1 MGYTSDSDALL
12 DPIKDK
18 IDAYTNFLVDR
29 MNDASLHVR
38 EAAGETVGR
47 FTENFHDDF
56 LDMHAKVMPCLLKVI
71 RDLSGSGKD
80 LPIQKSIFA
89 LNEFVAQLDYE
100 IKTYIEDIIQLMLL
114 YIEGDYQRDV
124 KYWALVAL
132 SASIT
137 TAAKKITPYMDG
149 LLAVFK
155 KLMDSAGSISDQQ
168 AIKG

>member
-1 MGYTSDSDALL
+1 MALDLLYRYAQNVPNEKIFPVFEKYWQAYGTAADDEHKRWAAVAILGYTSDSDALL

-80 LPIQKSIFA
+80 LPI
-89 LNEFVAQLDYE
+89 
-100 IKTYIEDIIQLMLL
+100 
-114 YIEGDYQRDV
+114 
-124 KYWALVAL
+124 
-132 SASIT
+132 
-137 TAAKKITPYMDG
+137 
-149 LLAVFK
+149 
-155 KLMDSAGSISDQQ
+155 
-168 AIKG
+168 